1 MVLAMVS
8 VMKIRSSRSG
18 LLLPRTFALAC
29 AAVVMLGAVVV
40 GCSTPATDDLS
51 APAIPSDA
59 EATTQVTRLF
69 EGVLKKDGADLTKF
83 LAPNFVLQ
91 RTIGGGVDR
100 DTFIAALPDLDGY
113 KLEPITGWRFGD
125 TLTATYNAST
135 ALRVEGQ
142 KFPATPSP
150 FLSTFVRVDDEW
162 HLVSHGNF
170 AVPE

>member
-40 GCSTPATDDLS
+40 GCSTPTSYDQS
-51 APAIPSDA
+51 APAIPSNA

-91 RTIGGGVDR
+91 RANGDGISR
-100 DTFIAALPDLDGY
+100 DAFIAELPDLSSY
-113 KLEPITGWRFGD
+113 KLGAITGSAYGD
-125 TLTATYNAST
+125 TLTATYSAST
-135 ALRVEGQ
+135 ELIVDGR
-142 KFPATPSP
+142 KFPSTPNP
-150 FLSTFVRVDDEW
+150 FLSTFVRADGEW

-170 AVPE
+170 AGPE

>member
-1 MVLAMVS
+1 MQ
-8 VMKIRSSRSG
+8 IRPPRPR
-18 LLLPRTFALAC
+18 LLLSRTFAPAF
-29 AAVVMLGAVVV
+29 AVIVLLGAVVT
-40 GCSTPATDDLS
+40 GCSKPATYDQS
-51 APAIPSDA
+51 APAVPSNA

-69 EGVLKKDGADLTKF
+69 EGVLKKDQADLKKF

-135 ALRVEGQ
+135 DLHVEGQ

-150 FLSTFVRVDDEW
+150 FLSTFVRVDGEW

-170 AVPE
+170 AVPK

>member
-1 MVLAMVS
+1 MNLQ
-8 VMKIRSSRSG
+8 SSRPS
-18 LLLPRTFALAC
+18 LLPSRAFAPAFG
-29 AAVVMLGAVVV
+29 AVVMLGAVVV
-40 GCSTPATDDLS
+40 GCSKSATYDAS
-51 APAIPSDA
+51 APAISSDA

-100 DTFIAALPDLDGY
+100 DAFIAALPDLDSY
-113 KLEPITGWRFGD
+113 KLEPITGWRFGE

-135 ALRVEGQ
+135 ELRVEGQ

-150 FLSTFVRVDDEW
+150 FLSTFIRVDGEW

-170 AVPE
+170 AVPK

>member
-1 MVLAMVS
+1 MVS

-18 LLLPRTFALAC
+18 LPLPRTFALAC

-150 FLSTFVRVDDEW
+150 FLSTFVRVDGDW